1 MPKAALYNPA
11 GTKVGD
17 LELREDIFGVPVA
30 QFVLHQAV
38 VRHLAGMRRGTA
50 ATKKRGEVRGGGR
63 KPWRQK
69 GTGRARVGSIRSP
82 LWRGGGIIFG
92 PKPRDYSQALP
103 RKMRRLAVRSALSAR
118 AQAGDLMVIED
129 LQLEAP
135 KTREV
140 VKLLKALEIGER
152 ALFVIDGPDPL
163 LERST
168 RNLPGVRLSRADQL
182 NPYEILAADK
192 VVLTKNALARV
203 GEVLAGA

>member
-1 MPKAALYNPA
+1 
-11 GTKVGD
+11 
-17 LELREDIFGVPVA
+17 
-30 QFVLHQAV
+30 
-38 VRHLAGMRRGTA
+38 
-50 ATKKRGEVRGGGR
+50 
-63 KPWRQK
+63 
-69 GTGRARVGSIRSP
+69 
-82 LWRGGGIIFG
+82 
-92 PKPRDYSQALP
+92 
-103 RKMRRLAVRSALSAR
+103 
-118 AQAGDLMVIED
+118 MVIED